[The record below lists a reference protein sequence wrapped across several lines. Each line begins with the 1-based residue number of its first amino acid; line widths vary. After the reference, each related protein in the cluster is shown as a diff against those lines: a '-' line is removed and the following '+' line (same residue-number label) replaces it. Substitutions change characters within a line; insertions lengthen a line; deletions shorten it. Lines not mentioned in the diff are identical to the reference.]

1 MTVGAIILAAGQS
14 RRMGANKLIA
24 EFRGKPLV
32 AHIVDAVA
40 SAGLPPP
47 IVVTGHA
54 QDLIVAALAGRDAR
68 FVHAGDHGAG
78 LSRSLAAGL
87 MAVPSAWQAAIIC
100 LGDMPLVSPDLLR
113 AMAGL
118 AAPDAIVAPCHAGR
132 RGNPVLW
139 GRTRFARLAG
149 IHGDVGGKAL
159 LDELINDVVEIAWDD
174 ASILRDVDTP
184 ADLAALRGEF
194 R

>member
-14 RRMGANKLIA
+14 RRMGANKLVA

-32 AHIVDAVA
+32 AHVVDAVA

-54 QDLIVAALAGRDAR
+54 KDLIVVALVGRDVR
-68 FVHAGDHGAG
+68 FAHAGDHGVG
-78 LSRSLAAGL
+78 LSRSLAAGVG
-87 MAVPSAWQAAIIC
+87 AVPATWQAVIIC

-113 AMAGL
+113 AL
-118 AAPDAIVAPCHAGR
+118 AARATPDAVVVPYHAGR

-139 GRTRFARLAG
+139 GRACFARLAG
-149 IHGDVGGKAL
+149 IQGDVGGKAL
-159 LDELINDVVEIAWDD
+159 LDELANDVIEIAWDD

-184 ADLAALRGEF
+184 ADLATLRGEF
-194 R
+194 L

>member
-14 RRMGANKLIA
+14 RRMGANKLVA
-24 EFRGKPLV
+24 EFRGQPLV
-32 AHIVDAVA
+32 AHVVDAVA
-40 SAGLPPP
+40 SAGLPPA

-54 QDLIVAALAGRDAR
+54 KDLIVAALVGRDVR
-68 FVHAGDHGAG
+68 FAHAGDHGAG

-87 MAVPSAWQAAIIC
+87 EAVPSAWQAAIIC

-113 AMAGL
+113 AL
-118 AAPDAIVAPCHAGR
+118 AARATPDAVVLPYHAGR

-139 GRTRFARLAG
+139 GRACFARLAA
-149 IHGDVGGKAL
+149 IQGDVGGKVL
-159 LDELINDVVEIAWDD
+159 LDELANDVIEIAWDD

-194 R
+194 L

>member
-14 RRMGANKLIA
+14 RRMGANKLVA
-24 EFRGKPLV
+24 DFRGKPLL
-32 AHIVDAVA
+32 AHVVDAVS

-54 QDLIVAALAGRDAR
+54 QDLLAAALAGWDVR
-68 FVHAGDHGAG
+68 FVHAGDHAAG

-87 MAVPSAWQAAIIC
+87 GAVPSAWQAAIIC

-113 AMAGL
+113 AMA
-118 AAPDAIVAPCHAGR
+118 ARATPDAIVVPRHAER

-139 GRTRFARLAG
+139 GRAYFARLAA
-149 IHGDVGGKAL
+149 IDGDVGGKAL
-159 LDELINDVVEIAWDD
+159 LDELADTVVDIAWDD

-184 ADLAALRGEF
+184 ADLASLRHEF